1 MSSYAR
7 VAHVELCPC
16 CSCHGGAGCRAL
28 CAASAHD
35 DTVRAVS
42 PPTKSTSQVHIVCI
56 MLVPR
61 ASESGD
67 TSGCQCQC
75 QCGPGQS
82 RSLRLHAT
90 SCWRNPQAP
99 TGHGPDALAS
109 HVSSCSGPGTGSA
122 RVTGRHGESAW
133 LHWVGLGCEASTRRN
148 RKLTFKLGKREFEF
162 QVASEPGPQDQR
174 YYLSHLPLA
183 VTVRARSRW
192 VSDSGHRGRLNW
204 G

>member
-1 MSSYAR
+1 MSNLPNLRLKAQQVSPDRSGLQPHLLHLSPLGLDARCVHEKHIMMSSYAR

-99 TGHGPDALAS
+99 TGHGT
-109 HVSSCSGPGTGSA
+109 VSFKFSLIW
-122 RVTGRHGESAW
+122 R
-133 LHWVGLGCEASTRRN
+133 TRRSCES
-148 RKLTFKLGKREFEF
+148 RFKLLW
-162 QVASEPGPQDQR
+162 PGHWQR
-174 YYLSHLPLA
+174 TCDWS
-183 VTVRARSRW
+183 SR
-192 VSDSGHRGRLNW
+192 
-204 G
+204 